1 MLLRWRICLF
11 CVFIFRA
18 RWFGFP
24 NSSWFC
30 AVVAEMHSLFY
41 VLFHP
46 LNTLNLWLEDDPNA
60 SIVDVLYLFTTF
72 SAFGIWLVFDRY
84 QKAVNSAVPF
94 RHPAPDVRLSRIS
107 STEDIHNTHSSRLT
121 GSRPQLALSRDTQR
135 QPPLASPNARPPS
148 SPIWRRR
155 TRLHY
160 VL

>member
-1 MLLRWRICLF
+1 MEDLPFLSLYISNALVWVLHSCL
-11 CVFIFRA
+11 
-18 RWFGFP
+18 W
-24 NSSWFC
+24 

-94 RHPAPDVRLSRIS
+94 RHPAPEVCLFCILP
-107 STEDIHNTHSSRLT
+107 TEE
-121 GSRPQLALSRDTQR
+121 
-135 QPPLASPNARPPS
+135 PS
-148 SPIWRRR
+148 
-155 TRLHY
+155 
-160 VL
+160 